1 MLEIWKAIHYHAVGQ
16 LGQILGQVGPDPPRC
31 VADETGAERAVRP
44 PARGRT
50 AISPPPIILLTIA
63 PDSPPILDVPTV
75 GGLRLGESRVPS
87 CCPLAPRPPWTG
99 APPRSRAVDAAM
111 VTPPPKVARPSRK
124 RRRLAGLPFALSG
137 ADPCVR
143 FMFAP

>member
-16 LGQILGQVGPDPPRC
+16 LGQILGQVGPDPTRC

-63 PDSPPILDVPTV
+63 PDSPPIFDVPTV
-75 GGLRLGESRVPS
+75 GGLQARRVSSSLVLPTRATAA
-87 CCPLAPRPPWTG
+87 LDWGAIEKPRGGCRDGHSSSQGRQTFQKTSTTRR
-99 APPRSRAVDAAM
+99 PRVGGD
-111 VTPPPKVARPSRK
+111 
-124 RRRLAGLPFALSG
+124 
-137 ADPCVR
+137 
-143 FMFAP
+143 